1 MTTPRDPAPASA
13 PGAVRRGRHSL
24 LDRLSSSVPARRWFR
39 RSEGLSTR
47 EAWARYAVAL
57 GLGLGAIAVKSVVDA
72 SLGNSTGF
80 LAYVAAVI
88 IAARMGG
95 LGGGLIT
102 TFVCAAGQLLVF
114 DLADGAPL
122 LPVDLLRI
130 GWFTANGVLLS
141 VVASGLRRAS
151 VAQQAARAQVTD
163 LLGTVSRFKAT
174 VDASLEAVFMFDP
187 RSLLVT
193 YANRGAGELLG
204 AEPDAIVGRRL
215 VDLQPML
222 SEVALRDE
230 LQPLA
235 QDTTDAV
242 RYTSVIER
250 EDGRHVPFEA
260 TVQHVRLPGEPGTMV
275 LNARDISERIEVQAR
290 LARVASDERRQAAEL
305 RAVIQAMGEAVLV
318 VAPRGDIRLANDAAR
333 AMLGTV
339 PTALSELPGLLG
351 VAEADL
357 PRLGAFHA
365 AQVIPVRGG
374 GWLEVAAYL
383 TDTIGAEAEGHSTIL
398 ILRDVTAARQAEQAR
413 EAFIGVLSH
422 ELRTPVTTIY
432 GYAKVLRRPN
442 RRTPPAEMLADIE
455 IEADR
460 LYRIVEDLL
469 ALSRVEG
476 GITVAGEPLLIQH
489 LAEPLVT
496 SEAQRWPAI
505 HFEAEVPRDLPAV
518 FGERTYVEQVL
529 RNLLSNAAKYS
540 PPDSTVTLVATST
553 PTDVLVRV
561 LDRGA
566 GIAEGESDRLFQL
579 YYRSPRTA
587 RQATG
592 AGIGLYVSRELIQ
605 AMGGRIWADP
615 REGGG
620 SDFGFSLPRCEE
632 A

>member
-1 MTTPRDPAPASA
+1 MIRPRDPAPTLA
-13 PGAVRRGRHSL
+13 PGVVQRGRHSL
-24 LDRLSSSVPARRWFR
+24 LERLASSVRARRWLR

-47 EAWARYAVAL
+47 EAWARYALAL
-57 GLGLGAIAVKSVVDA
+57 GLGLGAIALKSAVDA
-72 SLGNSTGF
+72 GLGSSTGY

-88 IAARMGG
+88 IAAWIGG
-95 LGGGLIT
+95 LGGGLIA
-102 TFVCAAGQLLVF
+102 TFVSVAGQILVF
-114 DLADGAPL
+114 DIPAGTPFTPVDVVRLAWLAGDGA
-122 LPVDLLRI
+122 
-130 GWFTANGVLLS
+130 LLS
-141 VVASGLRRAS
+141 IVASGLRRAS
-151 VAQQAARAQVTD
+151 VAQHTARAQVTD
-163 LLGTVSRFKAT
+163 LLGAVSRFKAT
-174 VDASLEAVFMFDP
+174 VDGSLEAVFMFDP
-187 RSLLVT
+187 HSLRVT
-193 YANRGAGELLG
+193 YANRGAAELLG
-204 AEPDAIVGRRL
+204 AGPEQIVGRHL
-215 VDLQPML
+215 ADLQPML
-222 SEVALRDE
+222 TEAALRDE

-235 QDTTDAV
+235 QDTTDVV

-250 EDGRHVPFEA
+250 IDGRHVPFEA

-275 LNARDISERIEVQAR
+275 LTARDISERIEVQAR

-305 RAVIQAMGEAVLV
+305 RAIIEAMGEAVLV
-318 VAPRGDIRLANDAAR
+318 VAPKGDIRLANDAAR

-339 PTALSELPGLLG
+339 PKAVSELAGLLG
-351 VAEADL
+351 VQEGDL
-357 PRLGAFHA
+357 PRLGAPHP
-365 AQVIPVRGG
+365 AQVIAGRDGR
-374 GWLEVAAYL
+374 WLEIAAYL
-383 TDTIGAEAEGHSTIL
+383 TDAMGTDAEGHSTIL
-398 ILRDVTAARQAEQAR
+398 ILRDVTSARQAEQAR

-442 RRTPPAEMLADIE
+442 RKTPPAEMLADIE

-489 LAEPLVT
+489 LAEPLVI

-540 PPDSTVTLVATST
+540 PPDSTVMLLATST
-553 PTDVLVRV
+553 PTEVLVRV

>member
-1 MTTPRDPAPASA
+1 MITPRDPTPALAS
-13 PGAVRRGRHSL
+13 GAVSRTRHSL
-24 LDRLSSSVPARRWFR
+24 WSRLTSSVRARRWLR

-47 EAWARYAVAL
+47 EASTRYALSIVLAL
-57 GLGLGAIAVKSVVDA
+57 AAIALKGVVDTY
-72 SLGNSTGF
+72 LGNSTGF
-80 LAYVAAVI
+80 LSYVGAVI
-88 IAARMGG
+88 IAAWFGG
-95 LGGGLIT
+95 LGGGLIV
-102 TFVCAAGQLLVF
+102 TFISAAGQAIVF
-114 DLADGAPL
+114 DVSAATPLTSVEVVRLAWF
-122 LPVDLLRI
+122 I
-130 GWFTANGVLLS
+130 GDGVLLAI
-141 VVASGLRRAS
+141 VASGLRRAS

-163 LLGTVSRFKAT
+163 LLGAVVRFKAT

-187 RSLLVT
+187 QSLIVT

-204 AEPDAIVGRRL
+204 AEPDAIVGRRIA
-215 VDLQPML
+215 DLQPML
-222 SEVALRDE
+222 GEVALREE

-235 QDTTDAV
+235 QDATDAV
-242 RYTSVIER
+242 RYTSVMER
-250 EDGRHVPFEA
+250 DDGRHVPFEA

-275 LNARDISERIEVQAR
+275 LTARDISERIEVQAR

-339 PTALSELPGLLG
+339 PKALSELSGLLG
-351 VAEADL
+351 VAEGDL
-357 PRLGAFHA
+357 PRLGVFHA
-365 AQVIPVRGG
+365 AQVIPVRDG

-383 TDTIGAEAEGHSTIL
+383 TDAIGTEAEGHSTIL
-398 ILRDVTAARQAEQAR
+398 ILRDVTSARQAEQAR

-432 GYAKVLRRPN
+432 GYAKVLRRP
-442 RRTPPAEMLADIE
+442 RKTLPTDMLADIE

-489 LAEPLVT
+489 LAEALVT

-505 HFEAEVPRDLPAV
+505 HFEAEVPRDLPPV

-540 PPDSTVTLVATST
+540 PPDSTVLLLASST
-553 PTDVLVRV
+553 AADVEVRV

-566 GIAEGESDRLFQL
+566 GITEGESDQLFRL

-592 AGIGLYVSRELIQ
+592 AGIGLYVSRELIH
-605 AMGGRIWADP
+605 AMGGRIWATP

-620 SDFGFSLPRCEE
+620 SEFGFSLPRCEE